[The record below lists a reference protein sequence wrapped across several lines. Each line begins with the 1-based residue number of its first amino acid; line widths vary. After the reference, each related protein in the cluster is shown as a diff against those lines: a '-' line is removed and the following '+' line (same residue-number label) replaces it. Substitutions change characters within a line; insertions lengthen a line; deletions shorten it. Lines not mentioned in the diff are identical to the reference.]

1 MSGYLLDTH
10 TLLWAF
16 EGHSDLSRRAGRLI
30 EDPANDVV
38 ISIVAYWE
46 LQKAS

>member
-16 EGHSDLSRRAGRLI
+16 EGDGDLSCRAGRLI
-30 EDPANDVV
+30 EDPPTM
-38 ISIVAYWE
+38 W
-46 LQKAS
+46 